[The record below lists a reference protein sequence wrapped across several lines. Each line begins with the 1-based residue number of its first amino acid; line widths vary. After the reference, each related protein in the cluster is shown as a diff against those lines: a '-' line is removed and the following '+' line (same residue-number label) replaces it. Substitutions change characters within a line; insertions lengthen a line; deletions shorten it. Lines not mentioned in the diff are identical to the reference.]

1 MTTDRGR
8 LRDLLVV
15 AAFTVVTTVLFSGR
29 AFYMDEPYYLH
40 KLQEETH
47 GTVQAPG
54 TIWGIDNNPPLFISL
69 LRPAVGLVG
78 AQERPLRFLFLP
90 LDLLAAI
97 ALYLLAARFLK
108 RPLWPT
114 LIILAGPAY
123 LIDMERLMP
132 EKPAFAF
139 ALLGIY
145 CAVRGIDDDDQRWYW
160 ASCIP
165 FAAALLSKY
174 IAAFSVVAVGVYAL
188 SRGKRLRQVVGHALL
203 SGLPLLVWF
212 IAKPGVLGGAS
223 TVLREANR
231 HLWLTPTHRLRS
243 VLAFVGGCWL
253 LALVQPAGYARN
265 WKRLAACLAASVLLF
280 VPALDSAP
288 VLFVDRLTGV
298 IFATVALLGLLSV
311 FGPSRARGRVLWA
324 TWTAVALGL
333 AAAYW
338 TIMART
344 VMFCIPALVLA
355 WAEHL
360 EHELIPE
367 RLAKIEGIAFVLTA
381 AIALTAAA
389 VDYKYADCEK
399 QMAETISADYL
410 ARGRT
415 VWCAATPELRYYL
428 EAKGARPLDHQSDW
442 DLIKPHDIVLLAKT
456 STQPP
461 PPHRFLAKV
470 QQVLVQSALPFRLYS
485 TGLGEAG
492 FYWNISGFLPY
503 AVSDE
508 PVEGFTII
516 EKQ

>member
-1 MTTDRGR
+1 MTTDRR
-8 LRDLLVV
+8 RPRDLVVV
-15 AAFTVVTTVLFSGR
+15 AVVTVVATVLFSGR

-40 KLQEETH
+40 KLQAEIQ
-47 GTVQAPG
+47 GIVQAPG
-54 TIWGIDNNPPLFISL
+54 AIWGIDNNPPVFISL
-69 LRPAVGLVG
+69 LRPAVQAVG
-78 AQERPLRFLFLP
+78 ARERPLRLLFLP

-139 ALLGIY
+139 ALFGLY
-145 CAVRGIDDDDQRWYW
+145 CAVRGIDDSDERWYW
-160 ASCIP
+160 ASCVP
-165 FAAALLSKY
+165 LAAALLSKY
-174 IAAFSVVAVGVYAL
+174 IAVFSVVAVAVYAL
-188 SRGKRLRQVVGHALL
+188 SRGRPARKVVAHSVL
-203 SGLPLLVWF
+203 SGLPLLGWF
-212 IAKPGVLGGAS
+212 MARPAVLDGAS
-223 TVLREANR
+223 IVLREANK

-253 LALVQPAGYARN
+253 LALVRPAGYGAG
-265 WKRLAACLAASVLLF
+265 WKRLAGCLAAAVLLF
-280 VPALDSAP
+280 LPALDCAQ
-288 VLFVDRLTGV
+288 VLPVDRVTGV
-298 IFATVALLGLLSV
+298 AFATVALLGLLSV
-311 FGPSRARGRVLWA
+311 FGPSRTRGRALWA
-324 TWTAVALGL
+324 AWTAMALGL

-360 EHELIPE
+360 EQDLGAESLVKIE
-367 RLAKIEGIAFVLTA
+367 RLAFVLTA

-389 VDYKYADCEK
+389 VDYRYADCEK
-399 QMAETISADYL
+399 QMAEKISADYL

-415 VWCAATPELRYYL
+415 VWCAGTPELRYYL
-428 EAKGARPLDHQSDW
+428 EARGARPLDRQSDW
-442 DLIKPHDIVLLAKT
+442 DLVKPHDIVLLAKT
-456 STQPP
+456 STQAPP
-461 PPHRFLAKV
+461 PRRFLAKV
-470 QQVLVQSALPFRLYS
+470 QQVLVQSSLPLRLYS
-485 TGLGEAG
+485 TELGEAG
-492 FYWNISGFLPY
+492 FYWNVSGFLPY

-508 PVEGFTII
+508 PVDGFTIV